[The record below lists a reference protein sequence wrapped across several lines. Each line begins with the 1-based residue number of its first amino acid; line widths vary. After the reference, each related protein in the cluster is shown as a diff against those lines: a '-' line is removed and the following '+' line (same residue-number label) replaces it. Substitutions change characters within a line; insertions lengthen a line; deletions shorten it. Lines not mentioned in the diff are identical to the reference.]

1 MLKKRRANENQIF
14 FNKNDPTGPK
24 SFIKYNK
31 SIEEVIYVKYVCTYV
46 CMVCMYTYDIYIYIY
61 FIITDKCA
69 IKTVRF
75 KTTEQGQEYLI

>member
-1 MLKKRRANENQIF
+1 M
-14 FNKNDPTGPK
+14 
-24 SFIKYNK
+24 
-31 SIEEVIYVKYVCTYV
+31 YVRMYV

-75 KTTEQGQEYLI
+75 KTTEQGQEYQI

>member
-14 FNKNDPTGPK
+14 FNKKDPTGPK

-46 CMVCMYTYDIYIYIY
+46 CMYVCILMIYIFIYISLLL
-61 FIITDKCA
+61 TN
-69 IKTVRF
+69 V
-75 KTTEQGQEYLI
+75 Q

>member
-31 SIEEVIYVKYVCTYV
+31 SIEEVIYVKYVCMY
-46 CMVCMYTYDIYIYIY
+46 VCMYTYDIYIYIY